1 MSDLNEVAFCL
12 ENIKSKNLGQNPDNL
27 KQFLLK
33 YFYCDC
39 EDAVKLIDQALA
51 ANIIKSVIFNGKVS
65 YRIVRA
71 DAVGDEKEK
80 EGVIF
85 KNEDVH

>member
-1 MSDLNEVAFCL
+1 M
-12 ENIKSKNLGQNPDNL
+12 
-27 KQFLLK
+27 
-33 YFYCDC
+33 
-39 EDAVKLIDQALA
+39 A
-51 ANIIKSVIFNGKVS
+51 ANVIKSVIFNGKVS